1 MISFIKGSVEIF
13 KEKTILIEN
22 NGIGY
27 KVFVTDRV
35 LEYVSKNTQ
44 EVKIY
49 TYMNANMNVKEI
61 EISLFGFLNIDEL
74 NIFEKLIS
82 ISGVGPKGAISLLNA
97 MQPSEIA
104 LAIITSDI
112 KALSKGQGIGK
123 KTAERIALE
132 LKDKIEMFETIGTD
146 IKIFE
151 DTENNLDK
159 KEAIEA
165 LTALGFSRSET
176 VKAINE
182 INEDLS
188 TEKLISKALK
198 VLSK

>member
-13 KEKTILIEN
+13 KEKTIIIEN

-27 KVFVTDRV
+27 KVFVTDRA
-35 LEYVSKNTQ
+35 LEYALKNKQ

-49 TYMNANMNVKEI
+49 TYMNVKED
-61 EISLFGFLNIDEL
+61 EISLFGFFDIDEL
-74 NIFEKLIS
+74 NTFEKLIS

-97 MQPSEIA
+97 MQPYEIA
-104 LAIITSDI
+104 LAIITSDT

-165 LTALGFSRSET
+165 LMALGFSKSET

>member
-13 KEKTILIEN
+13 KEKTIIIEN

-27 KVFVTDRV
+27 KVFVTDRA
-35 LEYVSKNTQ
+35 LEYALKNKQ

-49 TYMNANMNVKEI
+49 TYMNVKED
-61 EISLFGFLNIDEL
+61 EISLFGFFDIDEL

-82 ISGVGPKGAISLLNA
+82 ISGVGPKGSISLLNA
-97 MQPSEIA
+97 MQPYEIA
-104 LAIITSDI
+104 LAIITSDT

-165 LTALGFSRSET
+165 LMALGFSKSET